1 MSVSGPGPSSA
12 ADLRRW
18 PLTVL
23 DRLTQ
28 RNDGSDGERL
38 HRLESHF
45 RRGLCVY
52 SDYSG
57 ISGEHEIFWQMTH
70 ALQQRSMYAS
80 MDSVQLTRVCDFG
93 SVQQNVLMQLSALE
107 PEGFCVMQDIND
119 RLPPVARQVLDAA
132 MPPRDADV
140 VTAAAAYKDMASYLM
155 DNRQWVY
162 TDAFSQCLAHSRR
175 CRLFRRIDDSP
186 AQELDA
192 DSQPSPSKRPRVEG
206 PRKLRINFAGT
217 TCKGWSMAGKQLQ
230 FSDVSE
236 RPHAVW
242 ITERFRRA
250 EVAEED
256 LFFSECTPKYPVQA
270 PLAWLGPPEDQV
282 QADFY
287 KFFQATLQLT
297 GDEVYA
303 EQTRL
308 AKLRGHFLPETPAA
322 VQKHQVYSP
331 GQLVRLQ
338 AYDKMRL
345 CKFDPVDDKKNKGK
359 KPCFIC
365 TKLAMKGKRWKKLI
379 CWTQFKKSYVNART
393 ERSRNGSKPFEF
405 KQWVRRCV
413 NEMGWLWIP
422 IIEESHSDRDR
433 TKLNVIEESSAAEKD
448 LSDADRHILF
458 SHCNSSIDAPKDDFF
473 FQAKDEPVSPSGP
486 EETPQKRK
494 ASEAQASGISEVSP
508 QEKRARLK
516 IARVSSGP
524 AFSTFRVSSA
534 EKIQSV
540 VQSKVQVLTLAVSNG
555 TECVSM
561 QEFTEQADDSVLQS
575 YRSMLSHAM
584 EVAQAWLAEPK
595 DLKDPETF
603 SDGLPEGVASA
614 NLAVS
619 TQLESAGA
627 HVKLVQGGASL
638 HSLAYWRWM
647 FKKVMIC
654 EEAAVIAEQMDVFKD
669 DMQVF
674 EQFRKGLAKI
684 CSDVKSYLTQ
694 KDKSKIKEEQKR
706 LKAAQKQEAQAQK
719 AHAKK
724 EA

>member
-1 MSVSGPGPSSA
+1 MDDDDFSA
-12 ADLRRW
+12 
-18 PLTVL
+18 
-23 DRLTQ
+23 
-28 RNDGSDGERL
+28 
-38 HRLESHF
+38 
-45 RRGLCVY
+45 
-52 SDYSG
+52 
-57 ISGEHEIFWQMTH
+57 M
-70 ALQQRSMYAS
+70 QQGVP
-80 MDSVQLTRVCDFG
+80 D
-93 SVQQNVLMQLSALE
+93 
-107 PEGFCVMQDIND
+107 
-119 RLPPVARQVLDAA
+119 
-132 MPPRDADV
+132 
-140 VTAAAAYKDMASYLM
+140 
-155 DNRQWVY
+155 
-162 TDAFSQCLAHSRR
+162 
-175 CRLFRRIDDSP
+175 P
-186 AQELDA
+186 A
-192 DSQPSPSKRPRVEG
+192 P
-206 PRKLRINFAGT
+206 
-217 TCKGWSMAGKQLQ
+217 
-230 FSDVSE
+230 
-236 RPHAVW
+236 
-242 ITERFRRA
+242 
-250 EVAEED
+250 
-256 LFFSECTPKYPVQA
+256 
-270 PLAWLGPPEDQV
+270 
-282 QADFY
+282 
-287 KFFQATLQLT
+287 
-297 GDEVYA
+297 
-303 EQTRL
+303 
-308 AKLRGHFLPETPAA
+308 
-322 VQKHQVYSP
+322 
-331 GQLVRLQ
+331 
-338 AYDKMRL
+338 
-345 CKFDPVDDKKNKGK
+345 DPVDDKKNKGK

-365 TKLAMKGKRWKKLI
+365 TKLAMKGKRWCDAHNRIFDCMYYQAKKAQELQLFESVMSKSLTAKQAIETFESENPCDGKWGRKKLI

-413 NEMGWLWIP
+413 NEMGWTDAQANSEWDRWEKTNVSRDSNGLNGAMRLWIP

-555 TECVSM
+555 TECVKM
-561 QEFTEQADDSVLQS
+561 KEFTEQADDSVLQS

-603 SDGLPEGVASA
+603 SDGLPEGVVSA

-706 LKAAQKQEAQAQK
+706 LKAAQKQEAQVQK